1 MPPRGAAKFLHSQ
14 NQTMNEARKIFR
26 EVLPNGMVVITEPM
40 KHVRSVSAGIW
51 IRSGSRRE
59 PADRIGIAHFIEH
72 MLFKGTER
80 RTAEEI
86 AREVDSLG
94 GMLDAYTAKEMV
106 CFNVKV
112 LDEHLPKAWDILS
125 DMVLRP
131 SFDEEEIAREK
142 QVVLEEI
149 KMDQD
154 SPESLVHEMLV
165 HNFWSN
171 HPLGEPILGTPQTVK
186 GFSRSALTDSFR
198 SWYAP
203 NDMLVT
209 AAGNVEH
216 AEMIELVTQAFGSRA
231 AGTNGVRDIAP
242 EPHASLGSQ
251 SKHELEQV
259 HLCVG
264 VPSMPLADERRYA
277 LALLNTILGG
287 GMSSRLFQNIRE
299 KQGLAYAVFSEVNPY
314 SDAGLLSVYAGTA
327 LQTTEKVF
335 GLIAQEFR
343 NLKSELVSEEEMRRA
358 KDHLKGSLMLSLES
372 TGARMSNL
380 ARQEMYFGR
389 FFTMD
394 EILASIEVVTREALL
409 EIANEMFRT
418 ELAAATIVGNLDGFK
433 LSREHL
439 DC

>member
-1 MPPRGAAKFLHSQ
+1 
-14 NQTMNEARKIFR
+14 MNEPRTIFR
-26 EVLPNGMVVITEPM
+26 DVLPNGMVVITEPM

-59 PADRIGIAHFIEH
+59 PADRVGIAHFIEH

-80 RTAEEI
+80 RTAEDI

-112 LDEHLPKAWDILS
+112 LDEHLPKAWDVLS
-125 DMVLRP
+125 DMALRP
-131 SFDEEEIAREK
+131 GFDEEEIKREK

-165 HNFWSN
+165 HNFWN
-171 HPLGEPILGTPQTVK
+171 DHPLGEPISGTPKTVK
-186 GFSRSALTDSFR
+186 EFSRTALMDCFR
-198 SWYAP
+198 NWYAP
-203 NDMLVT
+203 NHMLIT
-209 AAGNVEH
+209 AAGNIEH
-216 AEMIELVTQAFGSRA
+216 AHMVDLVTQSFGALA
-231 AGTNGVRDIAP
+231 AGTNGVRDTAP
-242 EPHASLGSQ
+242 KAHASIASQ

-299 KQGLAYAVFSEVNPY
+299 KQGLAYAVFSELNPY

-335 GLIAQEFR
+335 ELIAQEFR
-343 NLKSELVSEEEMRRA
+343 NLKSELVSEEEFRRA

-372 TGARMSNL
+372 TSARMSNL
-380 ARQEMYFGR
+380 ARQEIYYGR

-394 EILASIEVVTREALL
+394 EILASIEIVTRESLL
-409 EIANEMFRT
+409 EIANEMFQP
-418 ELAAATIVGNLDGFK
+418 ELAAATIVGNLEGFE
-433 LSREHL
+433 LLREQL
-439 DC
+439 AF